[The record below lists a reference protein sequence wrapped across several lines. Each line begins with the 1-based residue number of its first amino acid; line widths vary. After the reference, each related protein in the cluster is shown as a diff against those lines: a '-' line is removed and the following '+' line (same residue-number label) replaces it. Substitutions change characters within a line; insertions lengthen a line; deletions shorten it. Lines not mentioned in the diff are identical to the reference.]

1 MPKLKAGTYVPTAE
15 EDAALTAAAMSDLDS
30 RPFTDGEWAAAKP
43 KARVGV
49 RGLQRTPTKVL
60 LSVRYS
66 REVVDYFKATGDG
79 WQARMDQVLREYIAT
94 HR

>member
-1 MPKLKAGTYVPTAE
+1 MPKLKTGTYVPTAS
-15 EDAALTAAAMSDLDS
+15 EDSELTAAAMSDPDNI
-30 RPFTDGEWAAAKP
+30 PFTDAEWAAAKP
-43 KARVGV
+43 KARLGA
-49 RGLQRTPTKVL
+49 RGPQRAPTKVL

-66 REVVDYFKATGDG
+66 REVVDYFKSTGEG